1 MSKVSVSSALH
12 LDISN
17 SQFDGMRSLIPS
29 CELQITVAFYH
40 LPIWAMVGKGGVKK
54 PEDVPT

>member
-1 MSKVSVSSALH
+1 MSKVSVLSALL

-17 SQFDGMRSLIPS
+17 SQFDGMSLIPS